1 MAVLREI
8 LMSAVRAGDPLAV
21 WSAAARLLRSFYP
34 LITPAGQSGLA
45 SSLGNSADRLPSG
58 TRCPDPALPFI
69 RLHSFPMLPSQMDII
84 KRNPA
89 KKEWWT
95 GSAPSGPFIY
105 TPFTKILLDAVA
117 LANQGMLT
125 FLAFWCYPDAAFL
138 VSHAVEDN
146 NASTLFEGKN
156 QNSVISI
163 AHGTLSLALPLNPGA
178 EVTFPVT
185 VKAWKLNSAGS
196 DHDGKKSISESL
208 RSASTEGS
216 NPLLVIHYA
225 GSSSHHQEN
234 SEPSLLPG
242 RRLVLPLQICVLQ
255 GLHFVQARLLPM
267 EVPSHVD
274 NFAQIDPH
282 GLSRLLHLLEL
293 ELSNPTNVTFEVYV
307 SIETEHSIDP
317 QNTIFPKTRI
327 DPGCISHVLI
337 PLQHLKLLVVDDG
350 FFAITN
356 DALGGKVSHLIE
368 RNLMAELAASVTKFI
383 SKVEVRWLS
392 GGNISGELSIKD
404 VVKATLQKSLMDIFL
419 PEPLT
424 FQFRLT
430 KMATQ
435 EEASV
440 SEARFGSSISVHE
453 MTDIDVV
460 IRNNTREMIQM
471 NLTVTCRDVA
481 EENCLEGHN
490 TPVLWAGVLSAV
502 GMEIPPLEELVH
514 SFSLYFLVP
523 GEYTLL
529 ATAVVDDANL
539 LIRART
545 RTKSPDDP
553 NLFRGSPF
561 RINVTGT
568 T

>member
-1 MAVLREI
+1 M
-8 LMSAVRAGDPLAV
+8 G
-21 WSAAARLLRSFYP
+21 AAARLLRSFYP

-89 KKEWWT
+89 KRSGGQVQLLQGHLST
-95 GSAPSGPFIY
+95 RLSPSFNLIVKSIHLSVHSDNFDAFPVSLSLPPN
-105 TPFTKILLDAVA
+105 TAKVILLSGIPTKAGTLSISGCIVHCFGVITEH
-117 LANQGMLT
+117 L
-125 FLAFWCYPDAAFL
+125 FLDVDHLLLGAAHGLVLSDPFRCCGSGKSRHVNIPRILVLPPMPLL

-146 NASTLFEGKN
+146 NASTLFEGEIRDIWVRLRNAGTVPVEQAHLSLAGKN

-383 SKVEVRWLS
+383 SKW
-392 GGNISGELSIKD
+392 K
-404 VVKATLQKSLMDIFL
+404 
-419 PEPLT
+419 
-424 FQFRLT
+424 LT

-460 IRNNTREMIQM
+460 IRNNTR
-471 NLTVTCRDVA
+471 R
-481 EENCLEGHN
+481 
-490 TPVLWAGVLSAV
+490 
-502 GMEIPPLEELVH
+502 
-514 SFSLYFLVP
+514 
-523 GEYTLL
+523 
-529 ATAVVDDANL
+529 
-539 LIRART
+539 
-545 RTKSPDDP
+545 
-553 NLFRGSPF
+553 
-561 RINVTGT
+561 
-568 T
+568 